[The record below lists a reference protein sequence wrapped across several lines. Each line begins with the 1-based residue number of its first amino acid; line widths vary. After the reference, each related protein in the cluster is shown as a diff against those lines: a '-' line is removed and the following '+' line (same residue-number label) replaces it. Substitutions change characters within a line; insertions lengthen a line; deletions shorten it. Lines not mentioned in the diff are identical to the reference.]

1 METKISMSL
10 QADAAI
16 STDDGWRVTLNF
28 NHAKSAHF
36 A

>member
-1 METKISMSL
+1 MKQNLMSL

-16 STDDGWRVTLNF
+16 SADDGWRVTLNF

>member
-1 METKISMSL
+1 MSL
-10 QADAAI
+10 QADAAN